1 MRVTIDVD
9 PYSFPKMIWAPSILA
24 LTLSSPATAPPV
36 CFDSVVL
43 GSVDRVD
50 YSSARPGRALDA
62 TAEWTIRV
70 SRHELGEGTPAL
82 VIATGQAESSPAPRT
97 VLRIFL
103 KKDGPEHYL
112 AVFWVTFATPRPRLP
127 AGLRPCPRG

>member
-1 MRVTIDVD
+1 
-9 PYSFPKMIWAPSILA
+9 MIWAPAILA

-50 YSSARPGRALDA
+50 GITPLRGFASGA

-70 SRHELGEGTPAL
+70 TRQELGEKTPAM
-82 VIATGQAESSPAPRT
+82 VVATGQAESAPTPRT
-97 VLRIFL
+97 ILRIFL
-103 KKDGPEHYL
+103 QKDGPKHYV
-112 AVFWVTFATPRPRLP
+112 AVFWTAYATPRPRFP
-127 AGLRPCPRG
+127 PGLRACPRG

>member
-1 MRVTIDVD
+1 
-9 PYSFPKMIWAPSILA
+9 
-24 LTLSSPATAPPV
+24 LTLSAPVPAPPV

-50 YSSARPGRALDA
+50 VVPVSGLALGA

-70 SRHELGEGTPAL
+70 TRHERGAATPASI
-82 VIATGQAESSPAPRT
+82 VATGRTESAPAPRT

-103 KKDGPEHYL
+103 KKDGPEHYR
-112 AVFWVTFATPRPRLP
+112 AVSWAPFSVAKPRLP
-127 AGLRPCPRG
+127 PGVGAC

>member
-1 MRVTIDVD
+1 
-9 PYSFPKMIWAPSILA
+9 MILATSILA
-24 LTLSSPATAPPV
+24 LTLSSPATQPPV

-50 YSSARPGRALDA
+50 DITSLSGRALGA

-70 SRHELGEGTPAL
+70 TRHELGEGTPAL
-82 VIATGQAESSPAPRT
+82 IVAAGQAESLPATRT

-103 KKDGPEHYL
+103 QKDGPKHYRV
-112 AVFWVTFATPRPRLP
+112 VFWTTFATPRPRLP
-127 AGLRPCPRG
+127 PGLRACL

>member
-1 MRVTIDVD
+1 MIRVAT
-9 PYSFPKMIWAPSILA
+9 ILA
-24 LTLSSPATAPPV
+24 LTLSSPATEPPF

-50 YSSARPGRALDA
+50 DITPLSGLASGA

-70 SRHELGEGTPAL
+70 TRHELGEGTPAL
-82 VIATGQAESSPAPRT
+82 IVATGQAASMPAPRT

-103 KKDGPEHYL
+103 KKDGPKHYR

-127 AGLRPCPRG
+127 PGLRACL